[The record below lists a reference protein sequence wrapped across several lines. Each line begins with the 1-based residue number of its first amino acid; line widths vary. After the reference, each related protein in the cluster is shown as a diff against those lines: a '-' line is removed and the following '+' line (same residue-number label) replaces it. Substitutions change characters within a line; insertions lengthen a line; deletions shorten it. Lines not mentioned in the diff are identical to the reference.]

1 MSFLV
6 WSSPKITAAYYSEW
20 LVDASKDLEAGM
32 ASGQNAEYLMDIFE
46 EINKIINRLKIIIQ
60 QLERYKQIQ
69 VKKVYWIEVTHVVF
83 IQDRIERAN
92 TQPTEILTCNNVNHN
107 NHNAER
113 RSIQQMVIFQWICN
127 MFKKIIN

>member
-69 VKKVYWIEVTHVVF
+69 VKKVY
-83 IQDRIERAN
+83 
-92 TQPTEILTCNNVNHN
+92 
-107 NHNAER
+107 
-113 RSIQQMVIFQWICN
+113 
-127 MFKKIIN
+127 